1 MFVFQ
6 QAMSIKSGA
15 KTKKIRG
22 LQGEKLV
29 KCGNETTAVTQK
41 VQQKYRDI
49 ACKANFCPLL
59 KIFETGR

>member
-1 MFVFQ
+1 MDIWKMCVFQ

-29 KCGNETTAVTQK
+29 ECGNETTAVTQK
-41 VQQKYRDI
+41 KYNKNI
-49 ACKANFCPLL
+49 ETLL
-59 KIFETGR
+59 AKQIFALF